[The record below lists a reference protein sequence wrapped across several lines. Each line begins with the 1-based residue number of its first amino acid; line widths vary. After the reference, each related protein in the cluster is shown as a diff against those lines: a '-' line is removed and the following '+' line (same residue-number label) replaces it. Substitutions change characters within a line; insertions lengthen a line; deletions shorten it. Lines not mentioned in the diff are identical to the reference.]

1 MNNMENNTEK
11 KRKLYGM
18 IIGVVAFIAVVAGLT
33 YAWFTWA
40 SNNTIIQGDTGC
52 FTIQYTNGTA
62 ISGSLAPSSDYTGG
76 KSTTATL
83 NINSTCT
90 TDGDATINLVTDSSA
105 GTAINLATGAVK
117 YAVYQGTTEVNSGTV
132 SSATQALATF
142 ALTKVATTYTVYV
155 WVDGEIAD
163 NTFVGKT
170 YSGYISGSAV
180 QVERSS

>member
-1 MNNMENNTEK
+1 MEK

-40 SNNTIIQGDTGC
+40 SNNTIIQGDSGC

-90 TDGDATINLVTDSSA
+90 TDGDATINLITDSSA
-105 GTAINLATGAVK
+105 TTAIDLTTNAVK
-117 YAVYQGTTEVNSGTV
+117 YAVYQDTTQVSAGTV
-132 SSATQALATF
+132 TQATQALATF
-142 ALTKVATTYTVYV
+142 PLTKIATEYTIYV

-163 NTFVGKT
+163 NSFVGKT
-170 YSGYISGSAV
+170 YSGYISASAV
-180 QVERSS
+180 QVERNGG

>member
-1 MNNMENNTEK
+1 ME
-11 KRKLYGM
+11 KRKLYGT
-18 IIGVVAFIAVVAGLT
+18 ILGVAAFVAVIAGLT

-40 SNNTIIQGDTGC
+40 SNNTIISGDSGC

-62 ISGSLAPSSDYTGG
+62 ISGNLAPSSDYTGG

-90 TDGDATINLVTDSSA
+90 TEGDATINLVTDSSA
-105 GTAINLATGAVK
+105 NTAINLSSNAVK
-117 YAVYQGTTEVNSGTV
+117 YAVYQDTTEVSSGTV
-132 SSATQALATF
+132 TQATQALATF

-163 NTFVGKT
+163 NTFAGKT
-170 YSGYISGSAV
+170 YSGYISASAV
-180 QVERSS
+180 QVERSGS